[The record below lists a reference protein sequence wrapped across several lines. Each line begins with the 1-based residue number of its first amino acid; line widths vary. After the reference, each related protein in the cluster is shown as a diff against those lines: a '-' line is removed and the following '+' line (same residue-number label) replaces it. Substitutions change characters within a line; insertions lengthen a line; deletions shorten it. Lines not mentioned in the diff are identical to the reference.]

1 MLSAAGIGSGLDVNG
16 IVSELMVLERRP
28 LEILQSRQR
37 VIEVEISA
45 HGRLK
50 SAISTLQEAAE
61 DLDGTNLSHHV
72 ATSSDDAVFTATASA
87 GAASESHSVSVISLA
102 QSHRIASGTFADA
115 DTVVGTGTL
124 TLSVGAD
131 SFDVTIDGSNNT
143 LAGIR
148 DAINGSTDNSGV
160 SASIINVDGGS
171 RLVLTSED
179 TGIAN
184 SLTVSSD
191 SGLSALTFSEVDAAA
206 DAQLEVDGF
215 QVTSASNS
223 VSGVVSGVTFEL
235 HAPGD
240 ASLSIGP
247 DEDSFAESIQK
258 FADAYNALQDTM
270 GSLGDDSLQG
280 NSLLLNLDSKI
291 RQEFSTQISGLDGDL
306 SYLFEIGL
314 SFDRDGVLSLDT
326 AELSDAI
333 TSDFDN
339 VAALFS
345 NSGNGLVTRLNGLLD
360 GYTQADGIIDTRT
373 DGLDSQIESLDD
385 QIDNYEYRLT
395 QIEHRYRDQF
405 TALDITL
412 SQLQTT
418 SSYLAQQLANLPF
431 SQLNSR

>member
-1 MLSAAGIGSGLDVNG
+1 MLSAAGVGSGLDVNG

-28 LEILQSRQR
+28 LELLQSRQR

-45 HGRLK
+45 HGQLK
-50 SAISTLQEAAE
+50 SAISKLQDTAEA
-61 DLDGTNLSHHV
+61 LDGTDLSHHV
-72 ATSSDDAVFTATASA
+72 ATSTDEAVFTATASA

-131 SFDVTIDGSNNT
+131 SFDVIIDSSSNT

-148 DAINGSTDNSGV
+148 DAINGSADNTGV

-179 TGIAN
+179 TGTAN
-184 SLTVSSD
+184 SLTIAPD

-223 VSGVVSGVTFEL
+223 VSGVISGVTFEL

-247 DEDSFAESIQK
+247 DEDSFAESVQE

-270 GSLGDDSLQG
+270 SSLGEDSLQG
-280 NSLLLNLDSKI
+280 NSLLLKMDSKI
-291 RQEFSTQISGLDGDL
+291 RQEFSTQISGLDGNF

-314 SFDRDGVLSLDT
+314 SFDREGVLSLD
-326 AELSDAI
+326 AGELSDVI

-345 NSGNGLVTRLNGLLD
+345 DSGNGLVTRLGGVLD
-360 GYTQADGIIDTRT
+360 TYTQAGGIIDTRT

-385 QIDNYEYRLT
+385 QIVDYEYRLT
-395 QIEHRYRDQF
+395 KIEERYRDQF
-405 TALDITL
+405 TTLDITL

-418 SSYLAQQLANLPF
+418 SSYLAQQLTNLPF